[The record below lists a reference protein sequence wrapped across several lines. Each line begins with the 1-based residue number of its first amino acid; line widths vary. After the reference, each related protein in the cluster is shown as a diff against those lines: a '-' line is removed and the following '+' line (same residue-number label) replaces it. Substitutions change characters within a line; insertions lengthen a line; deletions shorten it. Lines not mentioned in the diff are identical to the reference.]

1 VSSAAK
7 EIGLAQAPHDGEEDC
22 AAAGPLPDFF
32 IAGQPKS
39 GSTALYEML
48 KPHPQIHLPDRKEPR
63 FFASELY
70 LRDPPRPGGTPQT
83 LGEYRSWFAGAL
95 PGQRVG
101 DASPWYLWSP
111 TSATRIAAIQ
121 PQARIVIVLREPA
134 ALLRS
139 LHLQFVQLYVEP
151 ETDLRRAIALERDRS
166 EGRNVPRNTYWP
178 NALKYSEHV
187 RYVEQLRRY
196 EQVFA
201 PEQLLVL
208 IYDDFRRDN
217 EATVRR
223 VLRFLEV
230 DDSLPVAV
238 KDANPTVSV
247 RSWRLH
253 ELVHAVS
260 VGHGPVSRTVKA
272 SVKALT
278 PKVGRDRALRLV
290 KSRLVFERAGRPDEE
305 LMSELRRRFRPEV
318 QALGEHL
325 DRDLLAVWDHDRV
338 EGSDRVDA
346 AA

>member
-1 VSSAAK
+1 MSAG
-7 EIGLAQAPHDGEEDC
+7 GLAP
-22 AAAGPLPDFF
+22 AAAAVGAVAAHDASELGPLPDFF

-39 GSTALYEML
+39 GTTALYEML

-63 FFASELY
+63 FFAGELY

-83 LGEYRSWFAGAL
+83 LAEYRSWFAGAA

-111 TSATRIAAIQ
+111 TSARRIAEVR
-121 PQARIVIVLREPA
+121 PDARIVIILREPA

-139 LHLQFVQLYVEP
+139 LHLQFVQLYVES
-151 ETDLRRAIALERDRS
+151 ETDLRKALALEPARA
-166 EGRNVPRNTYWP
+166 EGRSISRTTYWP

-196 EQVFA
+196 EDAFA

-208 IYDDFRRDN
+208 IYDDFRADN

-223 VLRFLEV
+223 VLRFLGV
-230 DDSLPVAV
+230 DDTVAIEI

-253 ELVHAVS
+253 ELIHAVS
-260 VGHGPVSRTVKA
+260 VGHGPVSRAVKE
-272 SVKALT
+272 SLKALT
-278 PKVGRDRALRLV
+278 PKAARDRALRAV
-290 KSRLVFERAGRPDEE
+290 KSRMVFSEARRLEQSFA
-305 LMSELRRRFRPEV
+305 LELRERYRDEV
-318 QALGEHL
+318 RALGEHL
-325 DRDLLAVWDHDRV
+325 GRDLLALWGY
-338 EGSDRVDA
+338 EGVGRDA
-346 AA
+346 